1 METSLKPD
9 KLYFKKHIYAILLLT
24 PILEALFI
32 PFCLYALGE
41 KDNGTLVLM
50 YGNIIWVILCI
61 FILFFSKLWINNLS
75 YIIKNNNI
83 TIYKGIFT
91 KVEQNIPDRKVTD
104 FILHRDLLDR
114 FLGIGSIKVQTA
126 GGSGQMGYEGIL
138 SGILDYKD
146 AHKNLRDKL
155 VNIQIPNEMVTKNTS
170 PTNDSVLNE
179 ILSELKDL
187 NKKIN

>member
-104 FILHRDLLDR
+104 FILHRDLFDR

-138 SGILDYKD
+138 SGISDYEEV
-146 AHKNLRDKL
+146 HKNLKDKL
-155 VNIQIPNEMVTKNTS
+155 VNIQSTSNTTS
-170 PTNDSVLNE
+170 PTTTNSDDSVLNQ
-179 ILSELKDL
+179 ILSELKNI